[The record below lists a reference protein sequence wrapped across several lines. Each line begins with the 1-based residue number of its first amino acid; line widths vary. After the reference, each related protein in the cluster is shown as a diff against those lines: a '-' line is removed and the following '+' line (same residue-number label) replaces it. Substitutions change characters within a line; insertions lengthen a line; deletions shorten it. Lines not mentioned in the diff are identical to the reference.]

1 MGFCGYSCC
10 ILNLWQISHTCVT
23 GGGIQVLCPASNLS
37 YVCLV
42 EALDKYCRSGYGL
55 HLYLGFLEIL
65 NWQSSPQLISRN
77 LSQLQEIKEGSPL
90 FAASCLMPF
99 WPSLSALFLPR
110 DCSPWSLD
118 DLFSSHCISNASL
131 TSQSAAQIISFGFI
145 LLRICI
151 PISPFLSHSFLE
163 RLVPIFTQSEKRPV
177 SNLLKELIFKFSG
190 THRHTY
196 LRELMLIII
205 PYLCYSCFW
214 RGVCATQVYT
224 MLVSIAYRCQFYCP
238 SSDGPPY

>member
-1 MGFCGYSCC
+1 MGFCRYSCS

-23 GGGIQVLCPASNLS
+23 GGGTQILCPASNLS
-37 YVCLV
+37 YACLV

-77 LSQLQEIKEGSPL
+77 WSQLQEIKESSHL

-110 DCSPWSLD
+110 DCSPWSLN

-131 TSQSAAQIISFGFI
+131 TSQSAVQIISFGFI
-145 LLRICI
+145 LLRIWM

-163 RLVPIFTQSEKRPV
+163 RLVPIFRQSEKRPV

-190 THRHTY
+190 TYTHTY
-196 LRELMLIII
+196 WDLMLIII
-205 PYLCYSCFW
+205 SYLCYSCF
-214 RGVCATQVYT
+214 
-224 MLVSIAYRCQFYCP
+224 FF
-238 SSDGPPY
+238 